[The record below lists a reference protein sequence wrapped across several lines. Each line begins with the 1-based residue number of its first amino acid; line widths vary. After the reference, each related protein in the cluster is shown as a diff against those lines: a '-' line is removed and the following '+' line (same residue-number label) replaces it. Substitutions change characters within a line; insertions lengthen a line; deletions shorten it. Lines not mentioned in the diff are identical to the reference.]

1 MEDLDQA
8 YGYILYRATLNGPV
22 NGDLVLDQLHDYAR
36 IYVDGTLVGTLDRR
50 INQSSLP
57 LNITRPHP
65 LLDILIEN
73 TGRVNF
79 TKVMR
84 GEREGITKEVTLA
97 GKPITGWEIYPLPM
111 LTPDKLNYSDAP
123 CTGPC
128 FYRATFT
135 VDKPADTF
143 LDTSAFTKGEV
154 WLNGQALGR
163 VWNIGP
169 QKTLY
174 VPGPWLKSGENEVV
188 VFDLEGAPERSLQ
201 GLDHPI
207 LNAAVAK

>member
-1 MEDLDQA
+1 VTASSQS
-8 YGYILYRATLNGPV
+8 
-22 NGDLVLDQLHDYAR
+22 AR
-36 IYVDGTLVGTLDRR
+36 
-50 INQSSLP
+50 
-57 LNITRPHP
+57 
-65 LLDILIEN
+65 LDILVEN

-79 TKVMR
+79 TKVIR
-84 GEREGITKEVTLA
+84 GERMGITKDVTLG
-97 GKPITGWEIYPLPM
+97 GKPVTGWDIYPLPM
-111 LTPDKLNYSDAP
+111 LTPQKLSYSDAP

-128 FYRATFT
+128 FYRATFN

-154 WLNGQALGR
+154 WLNGHALGR

-188 VFDLEGAPERSLQ
+188 VFDLEGASGRSLQ